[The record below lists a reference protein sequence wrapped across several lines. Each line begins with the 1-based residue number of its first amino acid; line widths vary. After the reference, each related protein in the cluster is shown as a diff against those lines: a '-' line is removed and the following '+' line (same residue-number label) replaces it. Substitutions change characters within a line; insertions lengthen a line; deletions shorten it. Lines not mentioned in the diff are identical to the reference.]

1 VILVLVERIKLF
13 VKFRKPKRGNKN
25 IGGFMDAKE
34 RDEAYLKYVE
44 ARIPKTKA
52 WPSLFNSFWVGG
64 LICMMGQGGSDLLL
78 YLFPTMSQNSA
89 STFSSIFLI
98 FLASLLTGLG
108 VYDKIGKFAG
118 GGSIVPITGFSNSI
132 ASPAIEYK
140 NEGII
145 FGMCVKMFTI
155 AGPVIVTGIVAS
167 ILIGLIYLF
176 I

>member
-1 VILVLVERIKLF
+1 M
-13 VKFRKPKRGNKN
+13 KN
-25 IGGFMDAKE
+25 EKIN
-34 RDEAYLKYVE
+34 EAYNSYVE

-64 LICMMGQGGSDLLL
+64 LICLIGQGINDLII
-78 YLFPTMSQNSA
+78 YIFPSMSQQSA
-89 STFSSIFLI
+89 WAWTLIILI

-140 NEGII
+140 HEGII
-145 FGMCVKMFTI
+145 YGTCVKMFSI
-155 AGPVIVTGIVAS
+155 AGPVIVTGIVSS
-167 ILIGLIYLF
+167 IVVGIIYFIIGLF
-176 I
+176 

>member
-1 VILVLVERIKLF
+1 M
-13 VKFRKPKRGNKN
+13 KN
-25 IGGFMDAKE
+25 EKIN
-34 RDEAYLKYVE
+34 EAYNSYVE

-64 LICMMGQGGSDLLL
+64 LICLIGQGINDLII
-78 YLFPTMSQNSA
+78 YIFPSMAQQSA
-89 STFSSIFLI
+89 WAWTLIILI

-140 NEGII
+140 HEGII
-145 FGMCVKMFTI
+145 YGTCVKMFSI

-167 ILIGLIYLF
+167 IVVGIIYFIIGLF
-176 I
+176 